1 MDHHLAAR
9 ARHERRKGRLF
20 MLGAALCFSTGGV
33 LVRFVGEAAP
43 VAIVFWRSV
52 FMFAF
57 IAVVLLAIHGRALPA
72 RVRSM
77 RSHAIA
83 SAAFLGATFFFYVF
97 AVSNTTV
104 ANASVLMSTGPIF
117 LALAAWAFLAE
128 RPPASV
134 WATIAAAMAGIALM
148 FSEGMGAGRLPGNLY
163 ALGVPLAFTVNYIF
177 LRRAPGKIDPV
188 PVMMLAALFSALAA
202 LPLAAALA
210 APLGAPPRAFA
221 LFAALG
227 VLQTGLG
234 CVLMSLAIHRL
245 PAAELGLI
253 ALTEAVLAPLW
264 VWLGVGEAPGPNAL
278 AGGAIVLGA
287 VALNQAWAL
296 RAERRAAV
304 ATARE

>member
-1 MDHHLAAR
+1 MDQHLAAR

-33 LVRFVGEAAP
+33 LVRFVHDATP

-52 FMFAF
+52 FMFGF
-57 IAVVLLAIHGRALPA
+57 IAAVLVALHGRGFAASLRA
-72 RVRSM
+72 M
-77 RSHAIA
+77 RSHGLA
-83 SAAFLGATFFFYVF
+83 SASFLAATFFFYVF

-117 LALAAWAFLAE
+117 LALGAWAFLAE
-128 RPPASV
+128 RPPVSV

-148 FSEGMGAGRLPGNLY
+148 FSEGMSTGRLLGNLY
-163 ALGVPLAFTVNYIF
+163 ALGVPLAFTVNYVL

-188 PVMMLAALFSALAA
+188 PVMMLAAFLAAIAA
-202 LPLAAALA
+202 LPLTAALGA
-210 APLGAPPRAFA
+210 SLDAPPREFA
-221 LFAALG
+221 LFVALG
-227 VLQTGLG
+227 VFQTGLG

-245 PAAELGLI
+245 RAAELGLI

-264 VWLGVGEAPGPNAL
+264 VWLGVGEAPGANAL

-296 RAERRAAV
+296 RAEWRV
-304 ATARE
+304 ARARE